1 MIFKEFLKKESKL
14 VEEIYQLQTVYSMCP
29 LGKDRYFRRY
39 WVFKSLPGVF
49 VEDDDEGDDG
59 EFERIRHPEG
69 AVKQEPTST
78 NGDATSAN
86 TTNPTGSVTNED
98 ENKTNGAAQQQN
110 LSMSSN
116 DGKENKPDIVNGQL
130 LLNDVKP
137 PIGSD
142 SAALKSSSTTF
153 GSILLS
159 HLLKSS
165 YSIF

>member
-1 MIFKEFLKKESKL
+1 
-14 VEEIYQLQTVYSMCP
+14 MCP

-69 AVKQEPTST
+69 AVKQEPTAT

-86 TTNPTGSVTNED
+86 TTNPTGSVANED
-98 ENKTNGAAQQQN
+98 ENKSNGTAQQN

-130 LLNDVKP
+130 LMNDVKP

-142 SAALKSSSTTF
+142 SAASKSSSTTF

-159 HLLKSS
+159 HILKQIQFST
-165 YSIF
+165 

>member
-1 MIFKEFLKKESKL
+1 M
-14 VEEIYQLQTVYSMCP
+14 EEIYQLQTVYSMCP

-69 AVKQEPTST
+69 AVKQEPTAT

-86 TTNPTGSVTNED
+86 TTNPTGSVANED
-98 ENKTNGAAQQQN
+98 ENKSNGAAQQQN

-130 LLNDVKP
+130 MNDVKP
-137 PIGSD
+137 LIGSD
-142 SAALKSSSTTF
+142 SAASKSSSTTF
-153 GSILLS
+153 GSILLLHKLDS
-159 HLLKSS
+159 NHLIQFSKWLFNSS
-165 YSIF
+165 